1 MMVEEKHG
9 HGARSESPH
18 PEMPEEIPGF
28 PEFGHIPLEGSHNTR
43 DLGGLPTADGR
54 RIRPARLLRSGD
66 LHHATEND
74 VARLLAD
81 YRLEAVVDFR
91 TNLER
96 QKDPDPHDRMD
107 GVAFYDLPV
116 LSMEAVGVTHGGNV
130 AQDLKALAG
139 VDVHE
144 MVREVYRKALLSPE
158 GQEAYRSLLTVL
170 LESNGGAVLW
180 HCTEGKDRA
189 GLGAVIVERALGV
202 SEADV
207 RADYLATNLFAR
219 NRAEKMLDELAEKF
233 PPLRALGGDIDSV
246 FYAYPDY
253 YDAGMEAVRKEYGSF
268 DAYLAQALDFGPE
281 RQAALREKYLR

>member
-1 MMVEEKHG
+1 MAKSEYAVEV
-9 HGARSESPH
+9 PQD
-18 PEMPEEIPGF
+18 IPGF
-28 PEFGHIPLEGSHNTR
+28 SEFGHIPFEGLHNTR
-43 DLGGLPTADGR
+43 DLGGLPAADGR

-66 LHHATEND
+66 LHHATESD

-107 GVAFYDLPV
+107 GVVFYDLPV

-144 MVREVYRKALLSPE
+144 MVREVYRKALLAPE
-158 GQEAYRSLLTVL
+158 GQEAYRSFLRVL
-170 LESNGGAVLW
+170 LEAEDGGAVLW

-189 GLGAVIVERALGV
+189 GLAAVIAERALGV
-202 SEADV
+202 AEADA

-219 NRAEKMLDELAEKF
+219 NRAEKVLDDLAEKF
-233 PPLRALGGDIDSV
+233 PPLRSLDGDIDSV
-246 FYAYPDY
+246 FCAYPDY
-253 YDAGMEAVRKEYGSF
+253 YDAGMEAVQKEYGTF
-268 DAYLAQALDFGPE
+268 DAYLNEALDFGPE
-281 RQAALREKYLR
+281 KQAALREKYLA

>member
-1 MMVEEKHG
+1 MTASSTVV
-9 HGARSESPH
+9 
-18 PEMPEEIPGF
+18 MPREIPGF
-28 PEFGHIPLEGSHNTR
+28 PEFGHIPFEGLHNTR
-43 DLGGLPTADGR
+43 DLGGLPAADGR
-54 RIRPARLLRSGD
+54 RIRPALLLRSGD
-66 LHHATEND
+66 LRHAAQSD
-74 VARLLAD
+74 LARLLAD
-81 YRLEAVVDFR
+81 YHLEAVVDFR

-96 QKDPDPHDRMD
+96 QKDPDPCDRME
-107 GVAFYDLPV
+107 GVVFYDFPV

-130 AQDLKALAG
+130 AQDLKELAG

-144 MVREVYRKALLSPE
+144 VVREVYRKALLAPE
-158 GQEAYRSLLTVL
+158 GQEAYRSFLTVL

-202 SEADV
+202 PEADV

-233 PPLRALGGDIDSV
+233 PPLRALDGDIDSV
-246 FYAYPDY
+246 FYAYSDY

-268 DAYLAQALDFGPE
+268 DAYLAEALDFGPE
-281 RQAALREKYLR
+281 KQVALREKYLC